1 MTDNTMVQAFEDE
14 LAKCETAANKIRFR
28 EETYKSLNELANK
41 KGMRKRMAVK
51 DIEEELAE
59 QNEKAK
65 VEMDEA
71 TAKRIAL
78 LEMQLE
84 FLKQGLNPSPESVDA
99 RIEIVKSR
107 PLKVTEQ
114 MANGITHNTDA
125 IKASGVEVI
134 SQEEQELID
143 GLIDKAAEES
153 EEEQVAE
160 KVEEMPVEEPEVEA
174 KEEVEE
180 ETAEEEPLTV
190 TFEEY
195 NDAQE
200 TEEPLEEEIKQDYVE
215 VDANEDEDLKTVT
228 GLTDEE
234 IQSAK
239 GDSEESKEEKEES
252 KEEAEEKSEEKEE
265 KIDTLEEV
273 ELLFKEAEDVKQQAS
288 DLANER
294 KQAEEKIAKEE
305 EKRKEAQKLK
315 ETRDKALKEALAK
328 YKENI
333 KKEQAKVEAERKAK
347 EEAERKAKEIQEQT
361 KEFEE
366 RTKATEKALEMIMAK
381 MDVKGEEKKEK
392 KK

>member
-1 MTDNTMVQAFEDE
+1 MSDNTMVQAFEDE
-14 LAKCETAANKIRFR
+14 ISKCATAANKIRFR

-59 QNEKAK
+59 KNEKAK

-174 KEEVEE
+174 KEEVE
-180 ETAEEEPLTV
+180 
-190 TFEEY
+190 Y
-195 NDAQE
+195 
-200 TEEPLEEEIKQDYVE
+200 
-215 VDANEDEDLKTVT
+215 
-228 GLTDEE
+228 
-234 IQSAK
+234 
-239 GDSEESKEEKEES
+239 
-252 KEEAEEKSEEKEE
+252 
-265 KIDTLEEV
+265 
-273 ELLFKEAEDVKQQAS
+273 
-288 DLANER
+288 
-294 KQAEEKIAKEE
+294 
-305 EKRKEAQKLK
+305 
-315 ETRDKALKEALAK
+315 
-328 YKENI
+328 
-333 KKEQAKVEAERKAK
+333 
-347 EEAERKAKEIQEQT
+347 
-361 KEFEE
+361 
-366 RTKATEKALEMIMAK
+366 
-381 MDVKGEEKKEK
+381 
-392 KK
+392 

>member
-51 DIEEELAE
+51 DIEEELVE

-114 MANGITHNTDA
+114 MADGITHNTDA
-125 IKASGVEVI
+125 IKASGIEVI

-143 GLIDKAAEES
+143 GLIEQELVEAPEVEEK
-153 EEEQVAE
+153 VAE
-160 KVEEMPVEEPEVEA
+160 KVEEVPAEAEAPEVEEKDA
-174 KEEVEE
+174 
-180 ETAEEEPLTV
+180 AEEEPLTV
-190 TFEEY
+190 PFEEY

-200 TEEPLEEEIKQDYVE
+200 TEEPLEEEIKKDYVE
-215 VDANEDEDLKTVT
+215 VDATDEEEKDEKAIT

-239 GDSEESKEEKEES
+239 VDSEESK
-252 KEEAEEKSEEKEE
+252 EEKEE

-273 ELLFKEAEDVKQQAS
+273 ELLFKEAEDVRQQAS

-333 KKEQAKVEAERKAK
+333 KKEQEKVEAERKAK

-381 MDVKGEEKKEK
+381 MDAKGEEKKEK

>member
-51 DIEEELAE
+51 DIEEELVE

-114 MANGITHNTDA
+114 MADGITHNTDA
-125 IKASGVEVI
+125 IKASGIEVI

-143 GLIDKAAEES
+143 GLIEKELVEEK

-160 KVEEMPVEEPEVEA
+160 KVEDFEEMAEAVEEPEI
-174 KEEVEE
+174 EEK
-180 ETAEEEPLTV
+180 
-190 TFEEY
+190 
-195 NDAQE
+195 E
-200 TEEPLEEEIKQDYVE
+200 TEE
-215 VDANEDEDLKTVT
+215 
-228 GLTDEE
+228 
-234 IQSAK
+234 
-239 GDSEESKEEKEES
+239 
-252 KEEAEEKSEEKEE
+252 
-265 KIDTLEEV
+265 
-273 ELLFKEAEDVKQQAS
+273 EL
-288 DLANER
+288 
-294 KQAEEKIAKEE
+294 IA
-305 EKRKEAQKLK
+305 
-315 ETRDKALKEALAK
+315 
-328 YKENI
+328 
-333 KKEQAKVEAERKAK
+333 VP
-347 EEAERKAKEIQEQT
+347 
-361 KEFEE
+361 FE
-366 RTKATEKALEMIMAK
+366 
-381 MDVKGEEKKEK
+381 
-392 KK
+392 

>member
-215 VDANEDEDLKTVT
+215 VDANEDEEVKTVT

-252 KEEAEEKSEEKEE
+252 KEEEE

-347 EEAERKAKEIQEQT
+347 EEAEKKAKEIQEQT